1 MVTHTQGSLSL
12 LLISCV
18 LSTSVSLPVLA
29 AGDGVIVIDRA
40 VRGHMYGR
48 TAGSDPNP
56 TTVNANPAA
65 QVIRAANNELS
76 DNDIAGISSGASL
89 NRTILPGGNLVGFS
103 NNGAGAGLG
112 AGSAASRSGGSGAGI
127 SGTVNNAI
135 SRGLEPLNNL
145 GSMAGGR

>member
-1 MVTHTQGSLSL
+1 MVTHIQGSLNL

-56 TTVNANPAA
+56 TTVNANPSA
-65 QVIRAANNELS
+65 QILRATNELS
-76 DNDIAGISSGASL
+76 DNDIAGISSGASIL
-89 NRTILPGGNLVGFS
+89 RTVLPGGNLPGFD
-103 NNGAGAGLG
+103 NNGGGIGLG
-112 AGSAASRSGGSGAGI
+112 TGAAASRGGGNSL
-127 SGTVNNAI
+127 SGTINGAV
-135 SRGLEPLNNL
+135 SSGLEPLKSI
-145 GSMAGGR
+145 GSMVGGR